1 MGGAPTNVRNKG
13 IARTGGKFGKRV
25 VKPPAVPRP
34 KKKAM
39 TPTAQPSQRT
49 QQVKAT
55 LSGEDGNTKST
66 LGG

>member
-1 MGGAPTNVRNKG
+1 MGGAPSNVKNKG
-13 IARTGGKFGKRV
+13 IARAGGKFGRKV
-25 VKPPAVPRP
+25 TKPPAVPTP
-34 KKKAM
+34 KKEAM

-55 LSGEDGNTKST
+55 LSGEDADTKST